1 MLMKRKKNMEIAQ
14 IIDDVL
20 YKYYTIELG
29 KPVPNW
35 KSCRNP
41 DWWIEYL
48 TQLGIDPK
56 NP

>member
-1 MLMKRKKNMEIAQ
+1 MEIEL

-35 KSCRNP
+35 KTCRNP

-48 TQLGIDPK
+48 TQLGI
-56 NP
+56 NPNNP